1 MDSATPPPQTAWKTR
16 LTSLAWAAAFL
27 VFFALVAVAIVQNKP
42 PPQKSEVR
50 ENVFSVRAAAARV
63 AKTRP
68 SVLLAGEVEA
78 RDYAV
83 LAAPVEAEV
92 LAVPFREGESFAKGA
107 RLARLDLREQRL
119 QIRARETTVETANLE
134 IAALGNNREADGRR
148 LAEIQNLLKIA
159 RREYARNITL
169 QAKNLATRAQIDETE
184 KAVNQRRQEVIGLQN
199 QVNNY
204 ELEERRLQQQL
215 AAAKVA
221 LSQANLL
228 AERGELRAPFAGK
241 IAKVHASAGGT
252 LLRGAPVVEIFNP
265 ESARLRALV
274 PNRYIPALQDGT
286 DARALLVSG
295 GKTLELPLTNIAPRA
310 ESGQGSVE
318 VFFALPP
325 DGWVLGATFEL
336 QLELPAETALELPFD
351 SIYAEARIYRIDED
365 DRARGAECTRLGV
378 SRKNGGVRALLRCP
392 GVAEG
397 DRIIA
402 TQLPG
407 LAEGAK
413 VRVLG
418 AAE

>member
-1 MDSATPPPQTAWKTR
+1 MNSTPPSFPQTIWKTR
-16 LTSLAWAAAFL
+16 LVSLAWAAAFL
-27 VFFALVAVAIVQNKP
+27 LFFSLVAGYIVQNKP
-42 PPQKSEVR
+42 PPPKAEVR
-50 ENVFSVRAAAARV
+50 ENVSSVRAAAARL

-83 LAAPVEAEV
+83 LTSPVEAEV
-92 LAVPFREGESFAKGA
+92 QSVALREGEDFAKGQ
-107 RLARLDLREQRL
+107 RLARLDLREQLLEIESRKTAVETVKL
-119 QIRARETTVETANLE
+119 QIATLK
-134 IAALGNNREADGRR
+134 NNSEADTRR
-148 LAEIQNLLKIA
+148 LAEIKNLLEIA

-169 QAKNLATRAQIDETE
+169 QAKNLVAQTQIDGAEQS
-184 KAVNQRRQEVIGLQN
+184 VNQRRQEFIGLQN

-204 ELEERRLQQQL
+204 TLEERRLRQQL
-215 AAAKVA
+215 AAAGVA
-221 LSQANLL
+221 LKQAELL

-241 IAKVHASAGGT
+241 VVKVHASAGSR
-252 LLRGAPVVEIFNP
+252 LSRGAPIMEIFNP
-265 ESARLRALV
+265 ESARLRARV
-274 PNRYIPALQDGT
+274 PNRYVRMLKT
-286 DARALLVSG
+286 DSRARLVAN
-295 GKTLELPLTNIAPRA
+295 GKTLELPLTNISPQA

-325 DGWVLGATFEL
+325 DGWVLGATFEV

-351 SIYAEARIYRIDED
+351 SIYAESRVYRIDKD
-365 DRARGAECTRLGV
+365 GRARGVECARLGV
-378 SRKNGGVRALLRCP
+378 SRKNGEVLALLRCP

-413 VRVLG
+413 VRVVG
-418 AAE
+418 GVQ